1 MEIRDSDEAQLLN
14 EFIQK
19 INKRRDEVAA
29 RFRTQMGAFEFPS
42 TSQAVPVVDTS
53 ALDTSALEDA
63 PPMTLEQAVAD
74 DAKLE
79 PKAEVKVPSDVEI
92 MQLMTAAQ
100 QRGVGIPR
108 ITELRGPVR
117 VTQMTPEQRIEFVA
131 KLAKEGR

>member
-1 MEIRDSDEAQLLN
+1 VKLELTIFDSTELGIVLPALNQLQEYRD
-14 EFIQK
+14 
-19 INKRRDEVAA
+19 KRYSAEPAGM
-29 RFRTQMGAFEFPS
+29 FTIPS
-42 TSQAVPVVDTS
+42 VQATVIPTD
-53 ALDTSALEDA
+53 ALEDV
-63 PPMTLEQAVAD
+63 PPVTLAQAIEE
-74 DAKLE
+74 AKAEAIEE
-79 PKAEVKVPSDVEI
+79 PKAEVKAPSDVEI

>member
-1 MEIRDSDEAQLLN
+1 MDVRDATEIELLREFMDKLHAHRSAWSKQFAHYQGGYVAQA
-14 EFIQK
+14 E
-19 INKRRDEVAA
+19 
-29 RFRTQMGAFEFPS
+29 
-42 TSQAVPVVDTS
+42 PVVDTS
-53 ALDTSALEDA
+53 ALEDV
-63 PPMTLEQAVAD
+63 PPVTLAQAIEEA
-74 DAKLE
+74 
-79 PKAEVKVPSDVEI
+79 KAEVKVPSDVEI